1 MQFPIGRVA
10 RTNLSIAI
18 DNGIICGM
26 TTTIRLGKA
35 GRFVVPKFIRDGLG
49 LREGSR
55 LRIDVSGGKF
65 EATPE
70 PDEVR
75 IEMQGGFP
83 VIRGGPARKKGDIVR
98 AIQAGR
104 EERDERIVAS
114 RRRK

>member
-1 MQFPIGRVA
+1 MRFPIGRVM
-10 RTNLSIAI
+10 TIDLSIAI
-18 DNGIICGM
+18 KNGIYSAM

-75 IEMQGGFP
+75 IEMQAGYSYLCSGRRVHP
-83 VIRGGPARKKGDIVR
+83 AAPSGPKTVNHT
-98 AIQAGR
+98 
-104 EERDERIVAS
+104 S
-114 RRRK
+114 RRSGTAESV